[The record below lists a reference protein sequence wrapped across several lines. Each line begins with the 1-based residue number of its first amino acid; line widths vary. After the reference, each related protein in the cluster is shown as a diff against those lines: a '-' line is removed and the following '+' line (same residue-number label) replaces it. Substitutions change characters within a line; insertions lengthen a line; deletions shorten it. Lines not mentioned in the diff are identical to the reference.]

1 MKKEIFLLIWKAF
14 VVMVIGIFSACDNN
28 DRITEQDALMHIS
41 QAKICLE
48 KDSISDNDSILDVPI
63 KYFTIHE
70 DNERLAECYYLQGE
84 MFNRNRFYLRASE
97 SYAQAM
103 LYAEGNE
110 RMQGHILLR
119 QAVISRFKMV
129 RQAEEEY
136 LSRAYRIALEL
147 KDSLLMAEIMH
158 EKALSELKRKPQ
170 KGLHY
175 MSEALIWLPQSEQ
188 EKRSIYLRDLSMFFL
203 TVGDPNNALKTA
215 RDISCEGWNSRERIS
230 LDILK
235 GAIYARLGKADSAKI
250 CYQMHRDSLT
260 LRGQVS
266 ACRGLYELY
275 QANGDVNQA
284 AKYAAQYILLKDS
297 LDADRRAE
305 LSERIRI
312 VDDLRVQHERASH
325 AENALSRQK
334 IIFYRIVVSTMFVIF
349 ILLGR
354 LFYVRR
360 KRLRLYERLQTERV
374 ARMDESLKR
383 QDAEMA
389 LMREQA
395 ERKAR
400 EVEQLN
406 QTFAYY
412 KQLNAIT
419 IPELLNRKNK
429 QGALH
434 LTEKDWQTV
443 VQNTDACFGKFT
455 ERLKSLCP
463 QLTEE
468 EIRFCCLVKMSL
480 PLSLLA
486 EIYHIAKGSISR
498 KKMRLKEKLG
508 VEQVS
513 FDEFIDAF

>member
-1 MKKEIFLLIWKAF
+1 MKEKLFLFIWKTFAILW
-14 VVMVIGIFSACDNN
+14 VGILTACDGN
-28 DRITEQDALMHIS
+28 DKITEQDALTQIN
-41 QAKICLE
+41 QTRILLE
-48 KDSISDNDSILDVPI
+48 KDSISDNDSILNSAI
-63 KYFTIHE
+63 KYFAE
-70 DNERLAECYYLQGE
+70 CENNERLAECYYLQGE
-84 MFNRNRFYLRASE
+84 IFNRNRFYIRASE

-103 LYAEGNE
+103 LYAENDKILQGN
-110 RMQGHILLR
+110 ILLR
-119 QAVISRFKMV
+119 QAVISRFKMADK
-129 RQAEEEY
+129 AEDEY
-136 LSRAYRIALEL
+136 LTKAYRIALEL
-147 KDSLLMAEIMH
+147 NDSLLMAEVLH
-158 EKALSELKRKPQ
+158 EKALSELKRDPQ

-175 MSEALIWLPQSEQ
+175 MSEALIWLPLQEQ
-188 EKRSIYLRDLSMFFL
+188 DKYGVYQRDLSMFYL
-203 TVGDPNNALKTA
+203 TVGDAGNALKTVKQ
-215 RDISCEGWNSRERIS
+215 ISCKGWNPSERMS

-235 GAIYARLGKADSAKI
+235 GAIYARLGETDSAKV
-250 CYQMHRDSLT
+250 YFQMHGNSLT
-260 LRGQVS
+260 LRGKIS
-266 ACRGLYELY
+266 SCRGLYELY
-275 QANGDVNQA
+275 QASGDANKAV
-284 AKYAAQYILLKDS
+284 KYAAQYIILKDS
-297 LDADRRAE
+297 LDADRRTE
-305 LSERIRI
+305 LAERIRI
-312 VDDLRVQHERASH
+312 VDDLRIQHQRASH
-325 AENALSRQK
+325 AESALSRQK
-334 IIFYRIVVSTMFVIF
+334 IIFYRIVVCTMFVIL

-354 LFYVRR
+354 LISVRR
-360 KRLRLYERLQTERV
+360 KRIRLYERLQTERV

-383 QDAEMA
+383 QEAEMA

-434 LTEKDWQTV
+434 LTENDWQTV
-443 VQNTDACFGKFT
+443 VQNTDACFGRFT

-463 QLTEE
+463 QLSEE

-508 VEQVS
+508 VEQGS
-513 FDEFIDAF
+513 FDEFIDSF

>member
-1 MKKEIFLLIWKAF
+1 MKNKIRSLIYGLFTILMA
-14 VVMVIGIFSACDNN
+14 GILPACQGKDK
-28 DRITEQDALMHIS
+28 ITEQEALMQMK
-41 QAKICLE
+41 QAKALLKKNDIPY
-48 KDSISDNDSILDVPI
+48 NDSILLLPI
-63 KYFTIHE
+63 AYFTECE
-70 DNERLAECYYLQGE
+70 DHKHLAECYYLQGE
-84 MFNRNRFYLRASE
+84 MFNRNRFYIRASE
-97 SYAQAM
+97 SYTQAM
-103 LYAEGNE
+103 SYAEDDNE
-110 RMQGHILLR
+110 MQFHILLR
-119 QAVISRFKMV
+119 QAVISRFKMA
-129 RQAEEEY
+129 RKAEEEY
-136 LSRAYRIALEL
+136 LARAYRIALDL
-147 KDSLLMAEIMH
+147 KDSLFMAEVMH

-170 KGLHY
+170 NGLHF
-175 MSEALIWLPQSEQ
+175 MEEALSWLPQSE
-188 EKRSIYLRDLSMFFL
+188 EGRSEEYKRDMGMFFL
-203 TVGDPNNALKTA
+203 AVGRANDALKVFKQ
-215 RDISCEGWNSRERIS
+215 ISCRAWNAQERMS
-230 LDILK
+230 LDMLK
-235 GAIYARLGKADSAKI
+235 GTAYARLGKADSAMT
-250 CYQMHRDSLT
+250 YYLMHGDSMS
-260 LRGQVS
+260 LRGRIS
-266 ACRGLYELY
+266 AYRGLYELF
-275 QANGDVNQA
+275 QSQGDANRA
-284 AKYAAQYILLKDS
+284 AKYATRYIVLKDS
-297 LDADRRAE
+297 LDADRKAE

-312 VDDLRVQHERASH
+312 VDDLRQQHERASH
-325 AENALSRQK
+325 AESALSRQK
-334 IIFYRIVVSTMFVIF
+334 IIFYRVVVSTMLVIL

-360 KRLRLYERLQTERV
+360 KRHRLYERLQAERV

-389 LMREQA
+389 LVREQA

-406 QTFAYY
+406 QTVAYY

-434 LTEKDWQTV
+434 LTENDWKTV
-443 VQNTDACFGKFT
+443 VQNTDACFGQFT
-455 ERLKSLCP
+455 ERLKSRCP